1 MVDGKRVDN
10 EGVARWRPLDDKG
23 VLYHDCGG
31 ARTIYA
37 WDKITQN
44 YTHAEDQCQLS
55 NANIT
60 AMKM

>member
-1 MVDGKRVDN
+1 MTR
-10 EGVARWRPLDDKG
+10 EF
-23 VLYHDCGG
+23 
-31 ARTIYA
+31 RTVIVVVPAPIYA